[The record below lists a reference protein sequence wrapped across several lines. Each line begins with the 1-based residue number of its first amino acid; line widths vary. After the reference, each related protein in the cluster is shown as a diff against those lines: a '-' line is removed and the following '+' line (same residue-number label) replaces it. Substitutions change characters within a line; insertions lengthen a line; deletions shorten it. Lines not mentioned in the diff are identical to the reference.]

1 MAHDNAQH
9 PEPDPVQ
16 AQGTSHPL
24 HRVCFQLQVR
34 PERIAEYRQRHA
46 AVWPEMLQA
55 LKDTGWNNY
64 SLFLRADGLLIGYLE
79 TSDLSAAQA
88 GMAATEV
95 NARWQAQMGEFF
107 ADLDGAP
114 DTGFMTLTE
123 VFNLEDQLAAA
134 GAAPTEGSH
143 S

>member
-1 MAHDNAQH
+1 MAHDSAQH
-9 PEPDPVQ
+9 PATDPALVQ
-16 AQGTSHPL
+16 STSRRV

-34 PERIAEYRQRHA
+34 PERIAEYRRRHA
-46 AVWPEMLQA
+46 EVWPEMLQA

-79 TSDLSAAQA
+79 TPDLAAAQA

-95 NARWQAQMGEFF
+95 NGRWQAQMGEFF
-107 ADLDGAP
+107 VDLEGAP

-123 VFNLEDQLAAA
+123 VFNLEEQLATA
-134 GAAPTEGSH
+134 GHATTEGTPA
-143 S
+143 